1 MITAKFGGT
10 SLADAAHFRMVRDIL
25 ALDSDR
31 RFVVVSAPGKRACDD
46 VKITDLLY
54 RCHQAARAGGDVAA
68 AFAPVEARF
77 REIVER
83 LGLNLDLTEEFHA
96 TLWAMERGAGQAF
109 CASRGEYFSG
119 RIMAALLELPFVDPA
134 QCVFFDEH
142 GQFDGDAA
150 QESLQEKLLGL
161 SGAVMPGF
169 YGGMPDGSVSTFSR
183 GGSDISGAILARA
196 SGSRVYENWT
206 DVSGVLA
213 ADPRV
218 VQNPRPI
225 RAMTYT
231 EVRELAYLGATVL
244 HEDAIYPAKQAGI
257 PIHICNT
264 MDPTAPG
271 TWIRAQSREPAGAIT
286 GLAGRRGYSA
296 IQVEKER
303 SNSEVG
309 YCRKILSC
317 LEDNG
322 VPFEHLATGIG
333 SVSLVAQSEQ
343 LEAHRSKLLA
353 DIEAA
358 VHPDSLQILD
368 GLAMIAV
375 VGRGMAGRSQVAS
388 QLFQAVGSAQV
399 NIRLIDQGTKELNIV
414 LGVDE
419 SDYDRAMNAIFTS
432 FFPASPPPACPG
444 Q

>member
-10 SLADAAHFRMVRDIL
+10 SLADAAHFQMVRDIL
-25 ALDSDR
+25 ALNPER
-31 RFVVVSAPGKRACDD
+31 RFVVVSAPGKRSGEDT
-46 VKITDLLY
+46 KITDLLY
-54 RCHQAARAGGDVAA
+54 RCHREAREGGDVAA
-68 AFAPVEARF
+68 AFRPVEERF
-77 REIVER
+77 REIVAG
-83 LGLNLDLTEEFHA
+83 LGLELDLTEEFHA

-119 RIMAALLELPFVDPA
+119 RIMAALLGLPFIDPA

-150 QESLQEKLLGL
+150 QASLSAKLRELP
-161 SGAVMPGF
+161 GAVMPGF
-169 YGGMPDGSVSTFSR
+169 YGGMPDGAVATFSR

-196 SGSRVYENWT
+196 SGSAVYENWT

-218 VQNPRPI
+218 VPSAAPI
-225 RAMTYT
+225 GTMTYT
-231 EVRELAYLGATVL
+231 EFRELAYLGATVL
-244 HEDAIYPAKQAGI
+244 HEDAIYPAKMAGI

-264 MDPTAPG
+264 MDPQAPG
-271 TWIRAQSREPAGAIT
+271 TWIVANSQEPAGAIT

-309 YCRKILSC
+309 YCRRILSC
-317 LEDNG
+317 LERNG

-333 SVSLVAQSEQ
+333 SVSLVAPTELLDQHRDTL
-343 LEAHRSKLLA
+343 LE
-353 DIEAA
+353 DIRAS

-375 VGRGMAGRSQVAS
+375 VGRGMAGRPQVAS
-388 QLFQAVGSAQV
+388 RLFSAVGDAGV
-399 NIRLIDQGTKELNIV
+399 NVRLIDQGTKELNIV

-419 SDYDRAMNAIFTS
+419 TDYQNAMNTIFQA
-432 FFPASPPPACPG
+432 FFPQA
-444 Q
+444 

>member
-10 SLADAAHFRMVRDIL
+10 SLADAAHFQMVRDIL
-25 ALDSDR
+25 ALNPER
-31 RFVVVSAPGKRACDD
+31 RFVVVSAPGKRSGDD
-46 VKITDLLY
+46 VKVTDLLY
-54 RCHQAARAGGDVAA
+54 RCHREAREGGDVAA
-68 AFAPVEARF
+68 AFRPVEERF
-77 REIVER
+77 REIVMG
-83 LGLNLDLTEEFHA
+83 LGLELDLTEEFHA

-119 RIMAALLELPFVDPA
+119 RIMAALLGLPFIDPA

-142 GQFDGDAA
+142 SQFDGDAA
-150 QESLQEKLLGL
+150 QASLSAKLQGL
-161 SGAVMPGF
+161 PGAVMPGF
-169 YGGMPDGSVSTFSR
+169 YGGMPDGAVATFSR

-196 SGSRVYENWT
+196 SRSSVYENWT

-218 VQNPRPI
+218 VPCAQPI
-225 RAMTYT
+225 STMTYT

-244 HEDAIYPAKQAGI
+244 HEDAIYPAKMAGI

-264 MDPTAPG
+264 MDPQASG
-271 TWIRAQSREPAGAIT
+271 TWIVASAQEPAGAIT

-309 YCRKILSC
+309 YCRRILSC
-317 LEDNG
+317 LERNG

-333 SVSLVAQSEQ
+333 SVSLVAPTELLDRHRDTL
-343 LEAHRSKLLA
+343 LE
-353 DIEAA
+353 DIRAS

-375 VGRGMAGRSQVAS
+375 VGRGMAGRPQVAS
-388 QLFQAVGSAQV
+388 RLFSAVGGAGV

-419 SDYDRAMNAIFTS
+419 SEYQKAMNTIYRAFYPQT
-432 FFPASPPPACPG
+432 
-444 Q
+444 